1 MAQEISLNKSLKLI
15 YTDED
20 KIDNNLIRSQPYFKP
35 DWNPDL
41 LLSQNYI
48 SHLLCVKK
56 ELVENVG
63 SLRVGFEG
71 SQDWDLALRLS
82 EKIDANEVF
91 HIPEILYHWRI
102 HSRSVSHNVKNKD
115 YAISSAIKA
124 VKQYIVRNNING
136 NIDLIANQYIQL
148 NRIIGKESTN
158 FVSIII
164 PTKDN
169 FELLKLCIDSLLKKH
184 ILLIMKYC

>member
-1 MAQEISLNKSLKLI
+1 M
-15 YTDED
+15 
-20 KIDNNLIRSQPYFKP
+20 
-35 DWNPDL
+35 
-41 LLSQNYI
+41 
-48 SHLLCVKK
+48 
-56 ELVENVG
+56 
-63 SLRVGFEG
+63 RVGFQEHRRFRN
-71 SQDWDLALRLS
+71 WDLALRLR
-82 EKIDANEVF
+82 EIRVIDANVSISK
-91 HIPEILYHWRI
+91 IPEILYHWRI

-169 FELLKLCIDSLLKKH
+169 FELLKPCIDSLLKKNIFNYE
-184 ILLIMKYC
+184 ILLVNNQSSCINTLEYLREIQSVST